1 MRVAVAALVAAILGA
16 LASTALPDASGPH
29 DLFGRTGKI
38 HVK

>member
-1 MRVAVAALVAAILGA
+1 VVAAVVGA
-16 LASTALPDASGPH
+16 LAYTALPEVSGPH